1 MLVRLDARQQYSVLM
16 IPQLLCICEVVI
28 ESKPFKGENPLF
40 VVGTAAHTKAQ
51 RPGPTHI
58 LYQYMV
64 NINILY

>member
-1 MLVRLDARQQYSVLM
+1 MPVRLDARQQYSVL

-51 RPGPTHI
+51 RPGPRHI

-64 NINILY
+64 YINILY